1 MEDKMTDYK
10 IINVGELQD
19 YCEDTDDDCDV
30 FVYIN
35 KIPVGFGVEEIVH
48 DFDGSIKLFIKD
60 DGLNYEEKI

>member
-10 IINVGELQD
+10 IVNVGELQD
-19 YCEDTDDDCDV
+19 YCEDTDEDCDV

-35 KIPVGFGVEEIVH
+35 KIPVGFGVEEIAH